1 MEYID
6 DLQKLLRGLEHKG
19 NGTLDLRLTSFNGK
33 VTKLEPK
40 TTMVLK
46 INNTQKLVEIL
57 SDLFY
62 QAKRIEYDGTMD
74 LAITFKRGQLKEMK
88 QINKERI
95 LYE

>member
-6 DLQKLLRGLEHKG
+6 DLQKLLSGLQHKQ
-19 NGTLDLRLTSFNGK
+19 NGTLDLRITSFNGEI
-33 VTKLEPK
+33 TKMEPK

-46 INNTQKLVEIL
+46 IRDPQRLLEIL

-62 QAKRIEYDGTMD
+62 QAKRIEYDGTME
-74 LAITFKRGQLKEMK
+74 LAISFKRGQLKEMK
-88 QINKERI
+88 QVNKERI